1 MSDARLTIADP
12 AHDREPNAE
21 DALADALRAL
31 PLATPP
37 ASRFVAVRAA
47 LALDTT
53 AQGTARGTRDGW
65 WMAVAAAI
73 VTLVVWQA
81 DPTDAL
87 HAPAE
92 LGQLASVEALA
103 ARSRASEARLQDARR
118 QSRTLGADQ
127 ALLERE
133 LEGALELIDLQL
145 ARASV
150 PDDALPLWRNRIRLL
165 DSLAE
170 LAEAPS
176 GSAAFVPASPIAAQ
190 DLEASPDDPG
200 EI

>member
-1 MSDARLTIADP
+1 MSDDRLMPGAPDE
-12 AHDREPNAE
+12 DRRI
-21 DALADALRAL
+21 ADALRAL

-37 ASRFVAVRAA
+37 ASRFAAIRAA
-47 LALDTT
+47 LAQEPPVRRRAPAD
-53 AQGTARGTRDGW
+53 AW
-65 WMAVAAAI
+65 WMALAAGIVAF
-73 VTLVVWQA
+73 VVWQA

-92 LGQLASVEALA
+92 LGALASVETLA
-103 ARSRASEARLQDARR
+103 HRSRAAEQRLAEARDANRA
-118 QSRTLGADQ
+118 LGADQ

-145 ARASV
+145 ARASD
-150 PDDALPLWRNRIRLL
+150 PEDARPLWRNRIRLL
-165 DSLAE
+165 ESLAE

-176 GSAAFVPASPIAAQ
+176 GSAAFVPASPIAAH
-190 DLEASPDDPG
+190 DPEASPDDPG

>member
-1 MSDARLTIADP
+1 MSDDRLISDTPDDARIA
-12 AHDREPNAE
+12 R
-21 DALADALRAL
+21 ALGAL

-37 ASRFVAVRAA
+37 ESRFAAIRAA
-47 LALDTT
+47 LAQDPPS
-53 AQGTARGTRDGW
+53 ARRRAPADAW
-65 WMAVAAAI
+65 WMALAAGIVA
-73 VTLVVWQA
+73 LVVWQA

-92 LGQLASVEALA
+92 LGALASVESLSM
-103 ARSRASEARLQDARR
+103 RSRATERRLHEARQQTRA
-118 QSRTLGADQ
+118 LGADQ

-145 ARASV
+145 ARASA
-150 PDDALPLWRNRIRLL
+150 PEDALPLWRNRIRLL
-165 DSLAE
+165 ETLAE

-176 GSAAFVPASPIAAQ
+176 GSAAFVTASPIAAH
-190 DLEASPDDPG
+190 DPEASPDDSG

>member
-1 MSDARLTIADP
+1 MSDDRLMSDAADAHIA
-12 AHDREPNAE
+12 A
-21 DALADALRAL
+21 ALRAL
-31 PLATPP
+31 PAATPP
-37 ASRFVAVRAA
+37 ESRFSAIRAA
-47 LALDTT
+47 LTQEAPRNRRRTPAD
-53 AQGTARGTRDGW
+53 AW
-65 WMAVAAAI
+65 WMALAAGIVAF
-73 VTLVVWQA
+73 VVWQA

-92 LGQLASVEALA
+92 LGALASVESLS
-103 ARSRASEARLQDARR
+103 ARSRATERRLQDARL
-118 QSRTLGADQ
+118 QSRALGADQ

-145 ARASV
+145 ARASA
-150 PDDALPLWRNRIRLL
+150 PEDALPLWRNRIRLL
-165 DSLAE
+165 ETLAE

-190 DLEASPDDPG
+190 DPEASPDDPG

>member
-1 MSDARLTIADP
+1 MSDDRLMFDAPDDDRIA
-12 AHDREPNAE
+12 A
-21 DALADALRAL
+21 ALRQL

-37 ASRFVAVRAA
+37 ESRLTAIRAVLAQDPPRARRQA
-47 LALDTT
+47 PAD
-53 AQGTARGTRDGW
+53 AW
-65 WMAVAAAI
+65 WMALAAGIVAF
-73 VTLVVWQA
+73 VVWQA
-81 DPTDAL
+81 DPSDAL

-92 LGQLASVEALA
+92 LGALASVETLST
-103 ARSRASEARLQDARR
+103 RSRAAERRLDDARR
-118 QSRTLGADQ
+118 QTRALGADQ

-145 ARASV
+145 ARANA
-150 PDDALPLWRNRIRLL
+150 PEDALPLWRNRIRLL
-165 DSLAE
+165 ESLAE

-190 DLEASPDDPG
+190 DPEASPDDAG